1 VSMFT
6 SPVAFALAT
15 PARSA
20 EAMMSEDLSFKVVR
34 SNGRR
39 QSAYRSRRLSGGR
52 AHVP

>member
-1 VSMFT
+1 MFT

-34 SNGRR
+34 SNGTDEVLARR
-39 QSAYRSRRLSGGR
+39 QSAD
-52 AHVP
+52 